1 MVAFHETELVVG
13 VALANAQGKLFD
25 LRNANAVRTV
35 FENWRSPEYRMIL
48 GGPGYTVRSAIVLS
62 FSIPLILIC
71 ALALVC

>member
-1 MVAFHETELVVG
+1 MVAFQETELVVG
-13 VALANAQGKLFD
+13 VAPANAQGKLFD

-35 FENWRSPEYRMIL
+35 FENRRTPEYRMIL
-48 GGPGYTVRSAIVLS
+48 GEPGYTVRSAIVLS